1 MLPGEDLLQD
11 LLAVLC
17 STGADWAE
25 VFIQRSSFTRLSRED
40 GRAGDASFAE
50 DRGVALRLSSG
61 GRQGLASVSGFE
73 PDELLSTARHAAAEY
88 AAGAPRPPVPL
99 RRLPARGLNPVLLA
113 PEGVPA
119 ARKAALLEEAHQAA
133 AGDGAVKF
141 SALYRDST
149 HDVMVATSEG
159 TLTRERRAYL
169 TLYVQAHAEDR
180 ARTRAGARV
189 LSAAAGFE
197 YFEGGPHRSAAL
209 EASATARR
217 LLSAVP
223 TPSGDLPV
231 VFAPTA
237 AGLFIH
243 ETVGHALEGVLG
255 LQSAAPLYGRPGERI
270 APAAFS
276 LVDDGAAPGR
286 RGTCDYDDEGCP
298 TGRVLLVE
306 EGVLRGV
313 LTDRASAAALHLP
326 RTGSGRR
333 ESFRHRPAARMR
345 NTLVLPST
353 RAPGDLVGSIA
364 FGFYV
369 VQMGGGRV
377 DPASGDFDF
386 TVTEG
391 RIIREGVLAETVEG
405 ALLSGNGPGVLASL
419 VGVGSDLAY
428 GVGTSA
434 RDGQSVPVSD
444 GAPTLLVGS
453 LQVRPW
459 EG

>member
-25 VFIQRSSFTRLSRED
+25 VFVQRSSFTRLSRED

-73 PDELLSTARHAAAEY
+73 PDDLLAAARGAAAEFSS
-88 AAGAPRPPVPL
+88 GAPRPAVPL
-99 RRLPARGLNPVLLA
+99 RLLPGRGLNPVLIA
-113 PEGVPA
+113 PEEVSA
-119 ARKAALLEEAHQAA
+119 ARKAALLEEAHEAA
-133 AGDGAVKF
+133 ANDGAGRF

-169 TLYVQAHAEDR
+169 TLYLQAHAEGP
-180 ARTRAGARV
+180 ARTRAGAKV
-189 LSAAAGFE
+189 VSAAAGFE
-197 YFEGGPHRSAAL
+197 FFEGGPHLSAAL
-209 EASATARR
+209 EASAAARR
-217 LLSAVP
+217 HLSAVP
-223 TPSGDLPV
+223 APSGHLPV
-231 VFAPTA
+231 VFSPAA

-243 ETVGHALEGVLG
+243 ETVGHALEGPLA
-255 LQSAAPLYGRPGERI
+255 LQDAAPRYGRPGERI

-286 RGTCDYDDEGCP
+286 RGTCDYDDEGYP

-313 LTDRASAAALHLP
+313 LTDRAAAAALGVP

-333 ESFRHRPAARMR
+333 ESYRHRPAARMR
-345 NTLVLPST
+345 NTQVLPGT
-353 RAPGDLVGSIA
+353 RTPEELVGSVA
-364 FGFYV
+364 FGLYV

-377 DPASGDFDF
+377 DAATGDFTF

-391 RIIREGVLAETVEG
+391 RIIREGRLAETVEG
-405 ALLSGNGPGVLASL
+405 ALLAGNGPDLLASL
-419 VGVGSDLAY
+419 QGVGSDLAH

-434 RDGQSVPVSD
+434 RDGQNVPVSD
-444 GAPTLLVGS
+444 GAPTLLAGNLRVG
-453 LQVRPW
+453 PW